1 MQIVDIN
8 QVEKGGTKWLITI
21 KMENIQ
27 KNMKRE

>member
-8 QVEKGGTKWLITI
+8 QVEKGGTKCLITI